1 MVYIKKQQKIEQL
14 QEYRQKFQM
23 LRNKVHDMLAE
34 LTNELLDLNLT
45 NPETPVISKGRG
57 RPRKI
62 PLSELMHHE

>member
-23 LRNKVHDMLAE
+23 LRNKVHDMLVE

-45 NPETPVISKGRG
+45 NPETPLIKLSRG

-62 PLSELMHHE
+62 PLSELKHHE